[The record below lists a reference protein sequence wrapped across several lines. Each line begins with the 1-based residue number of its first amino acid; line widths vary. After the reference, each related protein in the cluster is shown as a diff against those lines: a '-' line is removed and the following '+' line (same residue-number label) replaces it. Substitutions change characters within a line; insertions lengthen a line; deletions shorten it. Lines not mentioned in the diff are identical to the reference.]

1 VSAVVEPALRHFVI
15 SPTDLVYLYDECAA
29 CFHSAYRLGRKR
41 PTTFSPHFTNADRAM
56 RRALDTE
63 AIVDLGVGPRF
74 RVHSQGVR
82 VESQPV
88 AFPEHG
94 VSLSVA
100 GKYDALVVTEH
111 DEIFVVDLKT
121 TTQDDGALFKFR
133 RQLAS
138 YAFALER
145 PLRRPPT
152 GPVAVDGLAL
162 LIFDPA
168 RYIFKREAKI
178 SGLYGPTRWVEL
190 PRDDKK
196 FDKLLTS
203 VAELLGGDEPLP
215 DPTCRYCAFRDG
227 RIKVAGPPVA

>member
-1 VSAVVEPALRHFVI
+1 MSTVTEPGMRHFAI
-15 SPTDLVYLYDECAA
+15 APTDLVYLYEDCKT
-29 CFHSAYRLGRKR
+29 CTFLRYRRDVRR
-41 PTTFSPHFTNADRAM
+41 PTTFSPHFTSADRAM

-63 AIVDLGVGPRF
+63 AVVDLGVGPRF

-82 VESQPV
+82 VESQPI

-121 TTQDDGALFKFR
+121 TTQDDGALFMFR

-152 GPVAVDGLAL
+152 GPVSVDGLAL
-162 LIFDPA
+162 LVFDPA
-168 RYIFKREAKI
+168 RYVFKREAKV

-190 PRDDKK
+190 PRDDKR

-215 DPTCRYCAFRDG
+215 EPTCRYCAFRDG